1 LRDNGA
7 IEGAA
12 AGFSVGDEVIVLKKR
27 DDTII
32 KVIGHTDGI
41 KRCERYY
48 FIHNFE
54 TAVDQPDY
62 VWDMEEP
69 DNYEFSCRYS
79 SLTSD
84 AKFGNYGLQLADFT
98 VYYAP
103 NATDDL
109 DFDTPYTLEYW
120 FKIHAPSPPTSIP
133 TGIAADF
140 NLARGAT
147 WTNGV
152 YQLGIYGP
160 NRRPYDPIYFIIAV
174 RDIDG
179 NDLAFDYTTTIPFS
193 YDVWHHFAMVLTD
206 NKFRYFF
213 DGVKQDE
220 FTSPSPTGF
229 KGRDRDIWRFIGTY
243 NHSYPPYGGLKVIID
258 ALSITKGEKY
268 TNNFTPPTTPPAAP
282 AS

>member
-1 LRDNGA
+1 MRDNGA

-41 KRCERYY
+41 KRCGAEYY

-69 DNYEFSCRYS
+69 DNYKLYCNSS

-84 AKFGNYGLQLADFT
+84 AKFGNYGLQLAQFT

-103 NATDDL
+103 NAPDDL

-133 TGIAADF
+133 TGISTEF
-140 NLARGAT
+140 NLARGCT

-152 YQLGIYGP
+152 YHLGIYCA
-160 NRRPYDPIYFIIAV
+160 NLVPYDPIYFIIGV

-193 YDVWHHFAMVLTD
+193 YGVWHHFAMVLTD

-213 DGVKQDE
+213 DGVMQDE

-229 KGRDRDIWRFIGTY
+229 KSRIGDKWFFIDTNNY
-243 NHSYPPYGGLKVIID
+243 DPTALKVVID
-258 ALSITKGEKY
+258 ALSVTRSEKY
-268 TNNFTPPTTPPAAP
+268 TNNFTPPTEPPRAQEV
-282 AS
+282 S

>member
-12 AGFSVGDEVIVLKKR
+12 AGFSVSDEVIVLKKR

-32 KVIGHTDGI
+32 KVIGHVDGI
-41 KRCERYY
+41 RACNLPY

-69 DNYEFSCRYS
+69 DNYKLYCSGS

-84 AKFGNYGLQLADFT
+84 AKFGNYGLQLDEFE
-98 VYYAP
+98 VNYAP
-103 NATDDL
+103 NAPDNL
-109 DFDTPYTLEYW
+109 AFDTPYTFEYW
-120 FKIHAPSPPTSIP
+120 FKIPAPSPS
-133 TGIAADF
+133 TGIDVYF
-140 NLARGAT
+140 ELASGNT
-147 WTNGV
+147 WYEGL
-152 YQLGIYGP
+152 YQLLLYCNNWWPG
-160 NRRPYDPIYFIIAV
+160 RPMEFTRQIQ
-174 RDIDG
+174 DIDR
-179 NDLAFDYTTTIPFS
+179 NELVDDTTTTIPFS
-193 YDVWHHFAMVLTD
+193 YGVWHHFAMVLTD